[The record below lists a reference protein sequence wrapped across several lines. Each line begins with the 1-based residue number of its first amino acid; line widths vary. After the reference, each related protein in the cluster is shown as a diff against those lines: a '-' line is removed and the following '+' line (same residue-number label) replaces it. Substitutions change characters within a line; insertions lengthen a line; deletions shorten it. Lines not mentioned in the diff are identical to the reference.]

1 MVLCV
6 VIGIFLMLIWFGM
19 MFFLPSSS
27 SGKNWIFK
35 RDIYKRLLQHKPRQT
50 QNLWIG
56 FVGAKC
62 QPETNDAVD
71 RFKIF
76 KVGSPL
82 GRFVAVTML
91 IAMPVLMGTLYMS
104 GTYRLLMP
112 TGLNFDDV
120 SKVAQVMN
128 EAALVPPPA
137 LPPSLFAVSKEQ
149 LFESADRDWQK
160 LDAGF
165 MQQMLHL
172 IVGMKLYGYEMV
184 LLEGYRSPERQ
195 DMLADRGANI
205 TRAGA
210 YQSKHQYGLAVDM
223 AFMRD
228 GKLVIAETDPWAM
241 EGYQR
246 LGMLARQAGLVWGG
260 GWSLQDYGHIESP
273 VSVKQLAVHK
283 QKN

>member
-1 MVLCV
+1 MVLFV
-6 VIGIFLMLIWFGM
+6 VVGIFFILVWFGL
-19 MFFLPSSS
+19 MFFLPTSTSC
-27 SGKNWIFK
+27 GKLIFA
-35 RDIYKRLLQHKPRQT
+35 RDICKRLLQHKPRINT
-50 QNLWIG
+50 KLWIG
-56 FVGAKC
+56 LVRTKFNHETLVTFGGFRLMKSGA
-62 QPETNDAVD
+62 
-71 RFKIF
+71 
-76 KVGSPL
+76 SL

-91 IAMPVLMGTLYMS
+91 VAMPVLMGTLYMS

-137 LPPSLFAVSKEQ
+137 LPPSLFAVSRDQ
-149 LFESADRDWQK
+149 LIESADRDWQK

-165 MQQMLHL
+165 MQQILHL
-172 IVGMKLYGYEMV
+172 IVGMKVYGYEMV

-195 DMLADRGANI
+195 EMLADRGANI

-246 LGMLARQAGLVWGG
+246 LGMLARQSGLVWGG
-260 GWSLQDYGHIESP
+260 GWSLQDYGHVESS
-273 VSVKQLAVHK
+273 VSIKQLTVRK
-283 QKN
+283 QPN